1 MLARSRGLTRL
12 LVPAALL
19 GAAASGFEGQGAAS
33 PAIDIASIPLFWRI
47 HDTLKQNREPADS
60 LWDALWATPG
70 YALLEQK
77 ERRRADLT
85 RAFRLAYR
93 PSLAAEARAA
103 RTASGWVAF
112 VLPHVERIPAS
123 RARLEAF
130 VDSLLSADLLG
141 SALELAATLLPEGAT
156 TGVPRPA
163 VSLAYFIDARGY
175 PERLLL
181 DPLYLMSITYPRELL
196 AHELHHYYR
205 NRSGRPHRPFG
216 NDLLAWNIE
225 NVAHEGI
232 AGLLDKRTVPG
243 LTAAGLAER
252 YPDPGNR
259 AYFERYQVEYGR
271 SNEWIALADSTF
283 TRIAAHPDSAA
294 ALGAWL
300 HDELPDLG
308 RIMGAF
314 MAVTI
319 EEVLGRQALIDVV
332 PDAFAFWRAYDRAA
346 RASGGRA
353 RPLSA
358 ASLEVIGKV
367 EAAYA
372 EDPGAGARTFRR

>member
-1 MLARSRGLTRL
+1 MRLPGITRF
-12 LVPAALL
+12 LVPAVLL
-19 GAAASGFEGQGAAS
+19 GAAAGGGLEGQSAAS
-33 PAIDIASIPLFWRI
+33 PGIDTASIPLFWRI
-47 HDTLKQNREPADS
+47 HDTLKQDLEPADS

-70 YALLEQK
+70 YALLQAR

-85 RAFRLAYR
+85 RALQLAYR

-123 RARLEAF
+123 RARLETF

-141 SALELAATLLPEGAT
+141 SAIELAATLLPEGAT
-156 TGVPRPA
+156 TGVPRPT

-196 AHELHHYYR
+196 AHEVHHYYR
-205 NRSGRPHRPFG
+205 NRNARPHRPFG
-216 NDLLAWNIE
+216 NDLLAWNLE

-243 LTAAGLAER
+243 LSAAGLAER
-252 YPDPGNR
+252 YPDPRNR

-271 SNEWIALADSTF
+271 SNDWIALTDSTLS
-283 TRIAAHPDSAA
+283 RIAVHPDSAA

-319 EEVLGRQALIDVV
+319 EDILGRQALIDAV

-358 ASLEVIGKV
+358 ASLKVIGKV

-372 EDPGAGARTFRR
+372 GEPGSGAWTFRR